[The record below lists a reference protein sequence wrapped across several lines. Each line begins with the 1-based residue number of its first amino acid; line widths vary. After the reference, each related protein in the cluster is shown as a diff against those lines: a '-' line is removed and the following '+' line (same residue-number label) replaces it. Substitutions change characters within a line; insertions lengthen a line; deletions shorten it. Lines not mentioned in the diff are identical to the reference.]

1 MARPSSPTPAVLQHA
16 AMTGMAAI
24 IVGVITGAASYYVSE
39 ELLFWWLA
47 YPILGATAAVVFW
60 LRVGWFGA
68 IGALVVGVLITL
80 AIALFGAGLPWSL
93 PYLLVGFIAA
103 IGVYARR

>member
-1 MARPSSPTPAVLQHA
+1 MGRPSSPTSAVARHV
-16 AMTGMAAI
+16 MIGIGAI
-24 IVGVITGAASYYVSE
+24 VVGVAAGAASYFICE

-68 IGALVVGVLITL
+68 IGALVVGVVSTL
-80 AIALFGAGLPWSL
+80 AIALFGAGLPWWL
-93 PYLLVGFIAA
+93 PYLLVGSIAA